1 MAEMILGL
9 PKEEL
14 FCSGHTSCSG
24 CGPALAMRYALKAA
38 GKNTVVVHATG
49 CMEVVSSAYPM
60 SAWKVP
66 WIHGTFENVPAI
78 ASGIERAFKSKGKK
92 VNILAIGGDGAT
104 FDIGLGALSGMIER
118 GHKVCYI
125 CYDNEAYMNCL
136 SLSTDI
142 LTKDGLKKITDI
154 KKGDMIYAFNQKTY
168 ELILKK
174 CTGIFDN
181 GKKGVFEI
189 RTLHHTIKATE
200 NHPFLTVQKNG
211 RGKENNFTWKIVSE
225 LKKGDQIIVLKNLE
239 GKSFSFK
246 SIKKTAKSDYK
257 VNNLSEVKLPSESS
271 DDLMEFCGL
280 FLGDG
285 WIRLKKGEVGFAL
298 PENKYARNRLLM
310 LQERLFGLRPSMDK
324 NYIYFH
330 SVNLTKFIDSLG
342 FNLPAKKKTVP
353 SWVFTLPASEKE
365 AFIQGL
371 MLSDGYKIGNSNRVV
386 SASFELLKRISLLLQ
401 TIGYRVGKIHKQTK
415 KKGTFVVYRKLLK
428 DSTYGAVVFSER
440 KDWNIEKYKSQ
451 YKYHNFLIGNKS
463 FEAEKIQGIKSVG
476 IEPTLDLRVEGE
488 HNFIADGIVVHN
500 TGKQRSSAS
509 PLLANTTTTPFG
521 KKIHGKLEPKKP
533 LPFIVAAHGIKY
545 VATASIANP
554 QDFYNKVKKG
564 LAIDGPSFIHVFSPC
579 QFGWKF
585 PTDKTIEITEQ
596 AIKSCVAP
604 IYEIENGF
612 LKLNKVDNKIKI
624 DDYLNM
630 QGRYKHLNKEE
641 ISQLQQFVDDR
652 WKFLTEL
659 ETKGK
664 VFDVVQ

>member
-49 CMEVVSSAYPM
+49 CMEVVSSAYPL

-66 WIHGTFENVPAI
+66 WIHGTFENAPAI

-125 CYDNEAYMNCL
+125 CYDNEAYMN
-136 SLSTDI
+136 
-142 LTKDGLKKITDI
+142 
-154 KKGDMIYAFNQKTY
+154 
-168 ELILKK
+168 
-174 CTGIFDN
+174 
-181 GKKGVFEI
+181 
-189 RTLHHTIKATE
+189 
-200 NHPFLTVQKNG
+200 
-211 RGKENNFTWKIVSE
+211 
-225 LKKGDQIIVLKNLE
+225 
-239 GKSFSFK
+239 
-246 SIKKTAKSDYK
+246 
-257 VNNLSEVKLPSESS
+257 
-271 DDLMEFCGL
+271 
-280 FLGDG
+280 
-285 WIRLKKGEVGFAL
+285 
-298 PENKYARNRLLM
+298 
-310 LQERLFGLRPSMDK
+310 
-324 NYIYFH
+324 
-330 SVNLTKFIDSLG
+330 
-342 FNLPAKKKTVP
+342 
-353 SWVFTLPASEKE
+353 
-365 AFIQGL
+365 
-371 MLSDGYKIGNSNRVV
+371 
-386 SASFELLKRISLLLQ
+386 
-401 TIGYRVGKIHKQTK
+401 
-415 KKGTFVVYRKLLK
+415 
-428 DSTYGAVVFSER
+428 
-440 KDWNIEKYKSQ
+440 
-451 YKYHNFLIGNKS
+451 
-463 FEAEKIQGIKSVG
+463 
-476 IEPTLDLRVEGE
+476 
-488 HNFIADGIVVHN
+488 

-509 PLLANTTTTPFG
+509 PLFANTTTTPFG

-533 LPFIVAAHGIKY
+533 LPFIVAAHGVKY

-564 LAIDGPSFIHVFSPC
+564 LAIDGPSFIHVFAPC

-585 PTDKTIEITEQ
+585 PTDKTIEITGQ

-604 IYEIENGF
+604 IYEIENGI

-624 DDYLNM
+624 DNYLNM

-641 ISQLQQFVDDR
+641 VFQLQQFVDDR